1 MVFRPLRRPRA
12 AALLAASILL
22 LSLPACGG
30 SSSPTNTEP
39 VARFTPDAATPPAG
53 SIAMLEGSH
62 AGPHVQVRVTV
73 TGVNGFFGAAFRVTY
88 DPTALVFEG
97 LDSSTSLL
105 RQGGVTDSDLFI
117 LAQTGN
123 TGELIVTATRL
134 DPTTAGPVD
143 VTDTSDLVI
152 LKFGALRSLS
162 VASGAGRLDFGDPKQ
177 ACDGTIVPP
186 GCGSIAVTWSG
197 GLVTTSR

>member
-1 MVFRPLRRPRA
+1 MSHRSPFRPRA

-22 LSLPACGG
+22 VGVPGCGG
-30 SSSPTNTEP
+30 KSNPTNTEP
-39 VARFTPDAATPPAG
+39 VARFTPDVAAPPAG

-62 AGPHVQVRVTV
+62 AGPHDQIRVTV

-88 DPTALVFEG
+88 DPTALVYEG
-97 LDSSTSLL
+97 LDDSTSLL
-105 RQGGVTDSDLFI
+105 RQGGATVVI

-123 TGELIVTATRL
+123 TGELVVTATRL
-134 DPTTAGPVD
+134 DPTAAGPVD

-152 LKFGALRSLS
+152 LKFGALQALS
-162 VASGAGRLDFGDPKQ
+162 AASGLGRLDFGDPKQ
-177 ACDGTIVPP
+177 ACDGTLAPP
-186 GCGSIAVTWSG
+186 GCGSIPVTWSG